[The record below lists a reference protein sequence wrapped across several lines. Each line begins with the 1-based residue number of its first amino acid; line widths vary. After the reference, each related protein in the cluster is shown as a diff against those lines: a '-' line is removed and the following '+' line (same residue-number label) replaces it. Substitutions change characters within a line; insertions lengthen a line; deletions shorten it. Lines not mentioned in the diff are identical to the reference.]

1 VGVIIHETES
11 DKSSKNTN
19 LAQHHSK
26 NINYS
31 QLIKEKYVES
41 ITNDNLNYLLN
52 KPLSQENQ
60 VNKIKEALGALYFQ
74 DKMDKGTLSIEED
87 AYMKK
92 HLELKAYEC
101 PKSLVQG
108 MRLLYFL
115 NSCLIDHFYLHFCKY
130 PKTLHTIFLHLKLI

>member
-1 VGVIIHETES
+1 MIFHEAES
-11 DKSSKNTN
+11 DKPFKNTN
-19 LAQHHSK
+19 LAQNHSK

-74 DKMDKGTLSIEED
+74 DKMDRGTLSIEED
-87 AYMKK
+87 VHMKK

-108 MRLLYFL
+108 MRVLFFL
-115 NSCLIDHFYLHFCKY
+115 KITCKQNRMLNL
-130 PKTLHTIFLHLKLI
+130 PF